1 MRHRLATTSISIK
14 PLICSSNEQ
23 KRVQLELI
31 LNPQAVFD
39 NFLINKETMRKT
51 GAQIA
56 IK

>member
-1 MRHRLATTSISIK
+1 MRHRLATTSVSIK